1 MTDLRA
7 SLDLQIDEYL
17 WTGIETIEPVSMVV
31 GLIYGV
37 QN

>member
-7 SLDLQIDEYL
+7 SLDRQIDEYL
-17 WTGIETIEPVSMVV
+17 WPRVETVDPALVVV